1 MGKSKGAS
9 LPRFQSLD
17 ELVEFFDTN
26 DLGDYWDEMP
36 QAHFEIDLKKR
47 TYLFALDGELASQL
61 TRIARERH
69 TPTEVLINSWL
80 REKILEQA

>member
-1 MGKSKGAS
+1 MEENKATT

-36 QAHFEIDLKKR
+36 PAHFEIDLKKR
-47 TYLFALDGELASQL
+47 RYLFALDDELATQL
-61 TRIARERH
+61 IQIARERH
-69 TPTEVLINSWL
+69 TSTEVLIHSWL
-80 REKILEQA
+80 REKIMEYA